1 MISFTMITNRP
12 LHHQK
17 KSNKMKRNQPATTT
31 ENPVT
36 ANTIQ
41 NKKTWIERDIVLNVG
56 FQESMI
62 RGFITIFIPW
72 PLLAINHNLLIY
84 AAPVMFYLFVTA
96 LTHYCFIRYAW
107 QHWVLKM
114 KTPEVC
120 DFAREMDIPVD
131 SI

>member
-1 MISFTMITNRP
+1 
-12 LHHQK
+12 
-17 KSNKMKRNQPATTT
+17 MKRNQPATTT

-72 PLLAINHNLLIY
+72 PLLAINQTC
-84 AAPVMFYLFVTA
+84 LFM
-96 LTHYCFIRYAW
+96 LHR
-107 QHWVLKM
+107 
-114 KTPEVC
+114 
-120 DFAREMDIPVD
+120 
-131 SI
+131 